1 MNPEYQ
7 SALNWLLT
15 DEHAE
20 IRAAVLTDLL
30 DGAEKDTKVCTEWQN
45 AHTSGVIAKLLQC
58 MHPEGYW
65 GAPGAGYA
73 GKYRSSVWVLI
84 TLAQIGAHRAYDE
97 RIDTACQYILSHAFC
112 QGGQFS
118 TNGAPFRTVDCLQGN
133 LCWALTKL
141 GCQDERLKTAF
152 DWMARC
158 VTGEGISSSSDKKAS
173 RRFYAGKC
181 GPTFACGANDS
192 LPCAWGAAKVLLAL
206 SNIPQD
212 FQSSQTQQAIQAG
225 VNFFLSENPAT
236 APWPNGWSEKP
247 SRNWWLFGFPVF
259 YVTDLLQVAEALC
272 ALGYGT
278 DQRVLPLIE
287 LIQSKQETN
296 GYWRLEYDYSGK
308 MDVDFG
314 KKGEPSPWVTL
325 RALRVLKKSGAG

>member
-45 AHTSGVIAKLLQC
+45 AHTSRSPNYC

-65 GAPGAGYA
+65 GAPGLDMPVNTDPACG
-73 GKYRSSVWVLI
+73 SLSV
-84 TLAQIGAHRAYDE
+84 AQMAHRAYDE

-118 TNGAPFRTVDCLQGN
+118 TNGAPSGTVDCLQGN

-192 LPCAWGAAKVLLAL
+192 LPCAWGVAKVLLAL

-225 VNFFLSENPAT
+225 VNFFLSENPA
-236 APWPNGWSEKP
+236 PWPNGWSE
-247 SRNWWLFGFPVF
+247 NQAATGGCLVF
-259 YVTDLLQVAEALC
+259 QFLC
-272 ALGYGT
+272 DRFIAG
-278 DQRVLPLIE
+278 RRSVV
-287 LIQSKQETN
+287 
-296 GYWRLEYDYSGK
+296 RA
-308 MDVDFG
+308 
-314 KKGEPSPWVTL
+314 WV
-325 RALRVLKKSGAG
+325 RH